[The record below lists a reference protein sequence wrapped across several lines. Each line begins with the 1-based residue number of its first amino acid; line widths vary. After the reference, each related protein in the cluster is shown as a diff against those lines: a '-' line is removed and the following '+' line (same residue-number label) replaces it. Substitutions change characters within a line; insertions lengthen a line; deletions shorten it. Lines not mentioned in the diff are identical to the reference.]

1 MNTATFLAGQQRY
14 FESAYQEFVSFGGP
28 SVYFHKQC
36 LRAGTNAFLSERHI
50 EMLYAT
56 LAAWGMHRMGNP
68 EATKTKLTEW
78 DSFYGS
84 IVTEGA
90 VLQKFRGYQ
99 MLSMSESEYSEAV
112 LALKLQY
119 RAFNLSVSGATVV
132 VNSKA
137 LFHLFPEFIPP
148 IDRQYTI
155 RFFTQ
160 APERWRDSRGKFR
173 MVNLP
178 GDFERQFEMFHKTCL
193 AIKKLAD
200 RIDVGIL
207 ERERT
212 RYGVTPPKALDNA
225 IVNYVKIV
233 ASQRSNLAME
243 PAAHLQE

>member
-1 MNTATFLAGQQRY
+1 MNTARFLAGQQRY
-14 FESAYQEFVSFGGP
+14 FEGAYEGFVSFGGS
-28 SVYFHKQC
+28 SVYFHNEC
-36 LRAGTNAFLSERHI
+36 LRAGTSAFLSERHI

-68 EATKTKLTEW
+68 KATKTRLTDW

-90 VLQKFRGYQ
+90 ALQEFRRHQ
-99 MLSMSESEYSEAV
+99 MLSMSELEYSEAV
-112 LALKLQY
+112 FALKPQY
-119 RAFNLSVSGATVV
+119 RAFNLSVSVATVV

-148 IDRQYTI
+148 VDRQYTV
-155 RFFTQ
+155 RFFTK
-160 APERWRDSRGKFR
+160 APESWRDSKGKFQ

-178 GDFERQFEMFHKTCL
+178 ADFERQFKLFHETCL
-193 AIKKLAD
+193 GIKRLAD
-200 RIDVGIL
+200 RIDAGIL

-233 ASQRSNLAME
+233 SS
-243 PAAHLQE
+243 